1 MTRFKSATL
10 VRCLLAASIA
20 AAVPVAKAS
29 GQLQT
34 IAQARVLRMSTGR
47 LLNSAISRPAPIY
60 PAWAGYTSEST
71 VVIKVVIGEEGKV
84 ISARLLSGDRLLGW
98 SAIEALR
105 QWRWHPAIVDGSPV
119 KVLGCLS
126 FTLTPNGSVLDGS
139 TETAAADDTGG
150 STDADLLSP
159 SAIAQFEQ
167 DGEDY
172 RLFEDAPETAVKV
185 NDSNDQPVLVE
196 EARVKSVKPG
206 PPVAGTEDFL
216 SLTNGFFM
224 RAILVLRNTTNK
236 ILTSA
241 VVRFTN
247 RQEGTSFVTFAS
259 RVKGDAQDRCPAI
272 IPHMLV
278 PGDPTG
284 FEVEIV
290 SARFEFGEIWRS
302 IRPAPDAHLYAN
314 SPRSEVN
321 VTSVD
326 SRPVALN
333 SVRPNYTE
341 GARRNKVSGTSR
353 LRLLVGA
360 DGSVK
365 RVNIITPLPDHL
377 TEEAIKASFQ
387 VKFRPAMKSGQPV
400 AFWTVLD
407 VDFSLR

>member
-1 MTRFKSATL
+1 MTRFKRATL

-34 IAQARVLRMSTGR
+34 IGQPRVLRMSTGR
-47 LLNSAISRPAPIY
+47 LLNSAISRPAPLY
-60 PAWAGYTSEST
+60 PAWAGYTPEST

-105 QWRWHPAIVDGSPV
+105 QWRWQPAIVDGSPV

-126 FTLTPNGSVLDGS
+126 FRLTPNGSVSDGS
-139 TETAAADDTGG
+139 TEAAVDDTWG

-167 DGEDY
+167 DGEDS

-185 NDSNDQPVLVE
+185 NDSNDQPVFVE

-206 PPVAGTEDFL
+206 PPAAGTEDFL
-216 SLTNGFFM
+216 SLTNGVFM
-224 RAILVLRNTTNK
+224 GAILVLRNTTNK

-247 RQEGTSFVTFAS
+247 RQEGTSFEAFAW
-259 RVKGDAQDRCPAI
+259 RVKGDPQDRYPAI

-278 PGDPTG
+278 PGDPAS
-284 FEVEIV
+284 FEVEVV

-302 IRPAPDAHLYAN
+302 TRPAPDAHLYAN
-314 SPRSEVN
+314 SPEPDVN

-365 RVNIITPLPDHL
+365 RVNIVTPLPDHL
-377 TEEAIKASFQ
+377 TEEAIKVAFQ
-387 VKFRPAMKSGQPV
+387 IKFRPAMKSGQPV
-400 AFWTVLD
+400 AFWTTLD